1 MNGPVDQTDTNIG
14 RFDQSFLIAMIKDFF
29 VILLIVTAL
38 EFAIKVGKVYY
49 DFRFHGVTEVS
60 VAAEEIADNVR
71 SIMLNEGGPVAAR
84 TLYPILEESWSARGY
99 TIAIEPADITR
110 AAISEGFGYVPE
122 GIPRG
127 DWSDGTHQGA
137 SVEIKAQDFCLS
149 CHTTASVGD
158 VLGAVTVR
166 SYLSDDIAIWWQ
178 DIKLTAGLAVGKI
191 VLHSILL
198 FILLRARMEPLLRLR
213 SVVSKLARAYGGLD
227 HRAEIR
233 SSDEFGALA
242 GDLNLFLDRIS
253 RIVEELDLVLR
264 KVVAVNDDIITI
276 QGDLREQVD
285 SVVTGA
291 RRLERRAMIS
301 ARREPLL
308 SNVWFDAVKG
318 SIAELDG
325 VLAKVDGAPQ
335 ASELV
340 ETLRAVVENAEAQIR
355 TNEELFGDLGV
366 LGEDTER
373 FQAAVAEMARLEERM
388 KAIIE
393 TGGLLVARLGPERD
407 DAVVSSG
414 AAKTTA

>member
-1 MNGPVDQTDTNIG
+1 MHGPVEQNDTNIG

-38 EFAIKVGKVYY
+38 EFVIKVGKVYY
-49 DFRFHGVTEVS
+49 DFRVHGGEDVT
-60 VAAEEIADNVR
+60 VAADEIADNVR

-84 TLYPILEESWSARGY
+84 TLYPILQESWTARGY
-99 TIAIEPADITR
+99 TIAIEPAEITR
-110 AAISEGFGYVPE
+110 EAIAEGFGYVPE

-127 DWSDGTHQGA
+127 EWSDGAHRGA

-166 SYLSDDIAIWWQ
+166 SYLADDIAIWWQ

-191 VLHSILL
+191 LLHSILL

-213 SVVSKLARAYGGLD
+213 VVVSKLARAYGGLD

-233 SSDEFGALA
+233 STDEFGALA

-253 RIVEELDLVLR
+253 RIVEELDMVLR
-264 KVVAVNDDIITI
+264 KVVSVNDDIITI
-276 QGDLREQVD
+276 QGDLRGQVD

-325 VLAKVDGAPQ
+325 VLEKVEGAPQ
-335 ASELV
+335 AGDLV
-340 ETLRAVVENAEAQIR
+340 DTLRAVVENAEAQIR
-355 TNEELFGDLGV
+355 TNEALFSELGA

-393 TGGLLVARLGPERD
+393 TGGLLVSRLRPEREEAV
-407 DAVVSSG
+407 DA
-414 AAKTTA
+414 AIPLKTGP